1 MPEAVGNSKIGPS
14 NLPGTV
20 SGIANAVA
28 VAAGCALLSSGTVQ
42 CWGGNA
48 YGQLGNG
55 TTTDS
60 SVPVTVSGITNA
72 IAVAAGGSP
81 RTCAL
86 LSNGSIQCWGC
97 NTDGQLGN
105 GTTADSSVPVT
116 VSGITNAIA
125 VAAGDSDHTCAV
137 LSNGS
142 IQCWGCNTKR
152 LSQLCAKT
160 FHTIV
165 YARAACPISFG
176 F

>member
-72 IAVAAGGSP
+72 IAVAAG
-81 RTCAL
+81 
-86 LSNGSIQCWGC
+86 
-97 NTDGQLGN
+97 
-105 GTTADSSVPVT
+105 
-116 VSGITNAIA
+116 
-125 VAAGDSDHTCAV
+125 DSDHTCAV